1 MSDAAAP
8 SDAAQ
13 ADILMTIAEWSQWM
27 GWKSPGMAYQA
38 QKEGRVVTAPD
49 GQHLLARASRARYA
63 ATADPAKQG
72 VAQRHAKARA
82 EGHAPAAVAAAETD
96 RIGNTYQA
104 ARAVKERF
112 LALEA
117 KRAYEVAIGQLR
129 DAREVEHLAV
139 TVGSD
144 LRQRLESLAISIAPM
159 LLGQT
164 DEATVRAMLQDQF
177 ADALASATHHFR
189 RLAAT
194 EPTQ

>member
-1 MSDAAAP
+1 MNTPTAP
-8 SDAAQ
+8 ADAAQ

-82 EGHAPAAVAAAETD
+82 ADPAPATAATETD

-139 TVGSD
+139 TVGAD

-164 DEATVRAMLQDQF
+164 DEAAVRALLQDQF

-194 EPTQ
+194 EPTP

>member
-1 MSDAAAP
+1 MNTSTSP
-8 SDAAQ
+8 TDAAQ
-13 ADILMTIAEWSQWM
+13 ADILMTIAEWAKWM

-38 QKEGRVVTAPD
+38 RDEGRVVTAPD
-49 GQHLLARASRARYA
+49 GKHLFARASRARYD
-63 ATADPAKQG
+63 ATADPSKERVG
-72 VAQRHAKARA
+72 VG
-82 EGHAPAAVAAAETD
+82 EAPAAVAETD
-96 RIGNTYQA
+96 RIGNNYQA

-139 TVGSD
+139 TVGTD

-159 LLGQT
+159 LLGKT
-164 DEATVRAMLQDQF
+164 DEAAIRALLQDQF
-177 ADALASATHHFR
+177 SDALASATHHFR

-194 EPTQ
+194 EPAQ